1 MIEFSQELIF
11 TETKNQ
17 KFCRV
22 LKFLQYLKTK
32 ETAVDI

>member
-17 KFCRV
+17 KFCRS
-22 LKFLQYLKTK
+22 KFLQYFKTK